1 MGSGRTGSSPNK
13 AGSRVPTEQ
22 SRGMRR
28 SSGNTGRLAFHGAP
42 GDRDRPRV
50 GRNASGGAASGDPPS
65 QLVWVRGARVR
76 ERLLGTRRCKALLT
90 GGFPRGPWGHR
101 HGHGGTRR
109 RCWRGRCVRRAGA
122 TRLSGGS
129 RYQSIWGQQAWSR
142 RGGPMGKIDT
152 RSGFGGKKSIELT
165 KEKGEAQISKSGTRR
180 ALPGTSQ
187 EQRAS

>member
-50 GRNASGGAASGDPPS
+50 GRNASGGAASGEREGGPGTPPS

-76 ERLLGTRRCKALLT
+76 EQLLGTRRCKALLT
-90 GGFPRGPWGHR
+90 GGFPRRPCDTATVTAGRAGDAGVDAACGVQGPRACLGEA
-101 HGHGGTRR
+101 GTR
-109 RCWRGRCVRRAGA
+109 A
-122 TRLSGGS
+122 SGVSKHGVGGEG
-129 RYQSIWGQQAWSR
+129 QWGKSTPEVA
-142 RGGPMGKIDT
+142 
-152 RSGFGGKKSIELT
+152 SG
-165 KEKGEAQISKSGTRR
+165 EKNQ
-180 ALPGTSQ
+180 
-187 EQRAS
+187 

>member
-90 GGFPRGPWGHR
+90 GGFPRGPGDTATVTAGR
-101 HGHGGTRR
+101 AGDAGVDAACGVQGPRACLEEAGTRASGVSKHGVGGEGQ
-109 RCWRGRCVRRAGA
+109 WGKSTPEVA
-122 TRLSGGS
+122 SGGKN
-129 RYQSIWGQQAWSR
+129 Q
-142 RGGPMGKIDT
+142 
-152 RSGFGGKKSIELT
+152 
-165 KEKGEAQISKSGTRR
+165 
-180 ALPGTSQ
+180 
-187 EQRAS
+187 